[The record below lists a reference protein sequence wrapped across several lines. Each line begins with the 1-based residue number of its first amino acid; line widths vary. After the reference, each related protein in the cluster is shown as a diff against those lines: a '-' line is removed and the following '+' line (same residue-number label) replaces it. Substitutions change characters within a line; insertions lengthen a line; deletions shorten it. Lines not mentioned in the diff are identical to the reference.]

1 MVQKCTIE
9 RWMHSE
15 FGLSGNKL
23 YAYALVYTNPG
34 ENMTSSDV
42 GDFFGWS
49 KRNAL
54 KELQYLLDE
63 GFIKTEKVEVY
74 EKVRRQMVTYVYYHP
89 VYIGDVR
96 KKLAKRGKTDG

>member
-23 YAYALVYTNPG
+23 YAYALVFSNPG
-34 ENMTSSDV
+34 DNLTSTDV

-54 KELQYLLDE
+54 KELQFLKEE
-63 GFIKTEKVEVY
+63 GYIKSENVKIY
-74 EKVRRQMVTYVYYHP
+74 DKSKRQMVTYTFYHP
-89 VYIGDVR
+89 IYVADVR
-96 KKLAKRGKTDG
+96 KKLVKRGKTDG